1 MEKESIKKV
10 RYSKL
15 NQIFTIEQG
24 VLYYRGVKIDRVTP
38 NPLYRMDRIKEVLK
52 NGKRID

>member
-1 MEKESIKKV
+1 MEKELIKKI
-10 RYSKL
+10 RYGKL
-15 NQIFTIEQG
+15 NQMFIIEQW
-24 VLYYRGVKIDRVTP
+24 VLPRGLKIDRVTP